1 MKDLR
6 HLPLFIIVALSLSI
20 FACKSDSNSAPSG
33 TVTLNDDMKKLDKD
47 AFVKGYASS
56 GAVLVDL
63 RFPQEFE
70 RGHLEGAININF
82 FDPDFKHKLLELD
95 KDKTYYL
102 YDKSDQ
108 STFRAMKF
116 MEENGFTKVYILKG
130 GYRDWN
136 KTPEE
141 IKAEEE
147 ANKPTQEEMREM
159 KDGKKP
165 VRDTVK

>member
-1 MKDLR
+1 MKYLKY
-6 HLPLFIIVALSLSI
+6 LPLFITALTLSMI
-20 FACKSDSNSAPSG
+20 ACKGDSNPGQSDTAII
-33 TVTLNDDMKKLDKD
+33 DDDIKKLDKE
-47 AFVKGYASS
+47 AFIKGYESS

-70 RGHLEGAININF
+70 QGHLDGAININF
-82 FDPDFKHKLLELD
+82 FDPEFKHKLLDLD

-116 MEENGFTKVYILKG
+116 MEENGFKKVYILKG

-147 ANKPTQEEMREM
+147 ANKPSQEEMKEM
-159 KDGKKP
+159 KDGKKKVQEKP
-165 VRDTVK
+165 N